1 MLKKLLNW
9 KIIIVLLVIIAI
21 VNITPDA
28 YAQDPIKLVIDGRK
42 IETDPEI
49 YIKNDRTLVPLRVI
63 AEELDAVVTWDNSTR
78 TVHISKEDM
87 HVALSIDSRL
97 VEYTIDNETIYNL
110 IDVAPTIKEDR
121 TFVPIRLV
129 SNALGVGIR
138 GDNDK
143 RSVVINSS
151 EESKIEPFFD
161 AEISSVKSGQTIKGT
176 TDLRTALGSVPQG
189 AAEIKYLLLN
199 KDTKKGFIIA
209 KGSDLNSVYKWMPSM
224 EDNGERILVA
234 AVYDKAGNFLTG
246 DSIPVKVS
254 ISPEIK
260 LTGLTDGE
268 TVTAG
273 SAPLGANLNFSAA
286 YVKYEIINPDT
297 NAYYISSGLDPTDKF
312 TMVPVMEDNG
322 NMWLR
327 VIAYDTAGKAYN
339 GEYVKVWVAVN
350 RYINLGGVTSGQTI
364 DGSVTLK
371 TSRNFNVSET
381 EYVAVDAST
390 GAETV
395 LYKAG
400 YGNYSWFPGPE
411 MAGSKE
417 LYVRVKDTA
426 GNAYRS
432 AAVKVNVVGTPKI
445 LLQSVG
451 PAQVVT
457 ETFKLGIKSN
467 ITPDSVKY
475 ILTNTKTGVSKTLTE
490 QSYTPA
496 PEDKGSWS
504 LRAEAVY
511 GGKTLK
517 TEDVKFTIYTG
528 KIYTALPV
536 IAKDQ
541 FKDFA
546 SKLAVDTQ
554 KKTGMSA
561 ALQTAQA
568 ILETGWGQ
576 SVPVDKYT
584 GQFSNNLFGI
594 KGKGSAGSVTSN
606 TWEEYNGVSFRI
618 DDDFRAY
625 NNVSESWDDHNDLLL
640 TRERYAPFRAVMFDS
655 TQGAWALR
663 RCGYATDS
671 QYSIKLIDIINRYDL
686 KKLDSLG
693 I

>member
-28 YAQDPIKLVIDGRK
+28 YAQDPIKLVIDGKK

-138 GDNDK
+138 WDNDK

-176 TDLRTALGSVPQG
+176 TDLRTAFGSVPQG

-209 KGSDLNSVYKWMPSM
+209 KGSDLNSAYKWMPSM

-273 SAPLGANLNFSAA
+273 SVPLGAKLNFSAA

-297 NAYYISSGLDPTDKF
+297 NAYYISSGLDPADKF

-426 GNAYRS
+426 GNTYRS

-541 FKDFA
+541 FMDFA

-671 QYSIKLIDIINRYDL
+671 QYS
-686 KKLDSLG
+686 
-693 I
+693 

>member
-9 KIIIVLLVIIAI
+9 KIIIVLLVIITI

-138 GDNDK
+138 WDNDK

-176 TDLRTALGSVPQG
+176 TDLRIALGTVPQG

-209 KGSDLNSVYKWMPSM
+209 KGSDLNSAYKWMPSM

-234 AVYDKAGNFLTG
+234 AVYDKTGNFLTG

-273 SAPLGANLNFSAA
+273 SVPLGAKLNFSAA

-297 NAYYISSGLDPTDKF
+297 NAYYISSGLDPLDKF

-350 RYINLGGVTSGQTI
+350 RYVNLGGVTSGQTI
-364 DGSVTLK
+364 DGSVILK

-381 EYVAVDAST
+381 EYVVVDTST

-395 LYKAG
+395 LYKSG

-426 GNAYRS
+426 GNTYRS

-457 ETFKLGIKSN
+457 EAFKLGIKSN

-490 QSYTPA
+490 QLYTPA
-496 PEDKGSWS
+496 LEDKGSWS

-541 FKDFA
+541 FMDFA

-584 GQFSNNLFGI
+584 SQFSNNLFGI

-671 QYSIKLIDIINRYDL
+671 QYSIKLIDIISRYDL